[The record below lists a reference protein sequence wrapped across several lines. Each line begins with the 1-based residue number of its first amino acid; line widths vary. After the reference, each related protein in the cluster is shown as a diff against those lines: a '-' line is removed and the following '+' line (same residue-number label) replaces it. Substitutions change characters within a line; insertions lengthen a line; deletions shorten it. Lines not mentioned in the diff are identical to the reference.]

1 MKNGTVTQSNAPLV
15 ITGRLGSKGT
25 LKEIRIH
32 FVKLSDHEFAFKAMF
47 PNRPLSAV
55 WFSFGSRR
63 ERQYEL
69 RLYINRLDDLSVTYR
84 NASISL

>member
-1 MKNGTVTQSNAPLV
+1 MSNTVTQSSAPLV
-15 ITGRLGSKGT
+15 ITGRLGSRGS

-32 FVKLSDHEFAFKAMF
+32 FVKLSDHEFAFKAIF
-47 PNRPLSAV
+47 PNRPRSAV

-69 RLYINRLDDLSVTYR
+69 HLYINRLDDLRMTYR
-84 NASISL
+84 NTSIFL